1 MAAND
6 ETTTD
11 DIAPQAGSTPVANR
25 ARFSIAEICA
35 AASGEIIAPGGI
47 SPQTEIIGVISDS
60 RVLPAGALFVALKGE
75 KFDGHEYLKS
85 AREKGAI
92 AALVEKNSVAQITD
106 PPAGLLLI
114 AVRNTLTALGELARA
129 HRKKFPVPLVAVTGS
144 YGKTTTR
151 AMIAAALSPKYN
163 VLSAAGNFNNE
174 IGVPQTLL
182 QLDETHGAAVLEFG
196 MRGVGQIEYL
206 AQIALPDVGV
216 ITNIGPQHIE
226 LLGSVENIAAAKSEV
241 LQFLP
246 ETGAAILPA
255 DDEYLDFFTDQVRAA
270 QIVRFGTNPS
280 AEYQIGASKTGE
292 SGHVTFT
299 IHDPNSK
306 SQNVQLP
313 MPGEH
318 NALNAAA
325 ALAVAG
331 VLGVPL
337 SDAAHALE
345 NVQVPGARMRVVH
358 SETRGLTIIDD
369 CYNAGP
375 NSMRAALETLRAWK
389 LQPKESQNAGRR
401 VAILGAMKE
410 LGDHAEAEH
419 RAIGALAAQC
429 AEVVIGVGE
438 ETRILIETAEAVGAI
453 PFQTHWFED
462 AKSAAVKAQTLV
474 REGDLV
480 LVKGSRSVGL
490 ELVVNALA
498 GDSQ

>member
-1 MAAND
+1 MPENND
-6 ETTTD
+6 EITNPNA
-11 DIAPQAGSTPVANR
+11 APQAGSTPGTNR

-35 AASGEIIAPGGI
+35 AVSGEIALQVEGV
-47 SPQTEIIGVISDS
+47 SSQTEITGVVSDS
-60 RVLPAGALFVALKGE
+60 RVLPAGALFIALKGE
-75 KFDGHEYLKS
+75 NFDGHEYLQ
-85 AREKGAI
+85 AAQEKGAI
-92 AALVEKNSVAQITD
+92 AALVEKKSVSQISN

-114 AVRNTLTALGELARA
+114 AVRNTLKALGELARA
-129 HRKKFPVPLVAVTGS
+129 HRKKFRGPLVAVTGS

-163 VLSAAGNFNNE
+163 VLSALGNFNNE

-182 QLDETHGAAVLEFG
+182 QLDETHSAAVLEFG
-196 MRGVGQIEYL
+196 MRGIGQIEYL

-255 DDEYLDFFTDQVRAA
+255 DDEYLDFFTDQVHAA

-280 AEYQIGASKTGE
+280 AEYQIGATQTDE
-292 SGHVTFT
+292 SGRVSFS
-299 IHDPNSK
+299 IHNSNSK
-306 SQNVQLP
+306 SQNVNLP
-313 MPGEH
+313 MPGQH
-318 NALNAAA
+318 NAQNAAA

-337 SDAAHALE
+337 SDAARALE
-345 NVQVPGARMRVVH
+345 YVEVPGARMRVVKN
-358 SETRGLTIIDD
+358 ETRGLTIIDD
-369 CYNAGP
+369 SYNAGP
-375 NSMRAALETLRAWK
+375 KSMRAALETLRDFPQDTK
-389 LQPKESQNAGRR
+389 RTGRR

-410 LGDHAEAEH
+410 LGEHATEEH

-429 AEVVIGVGE
+429 AELVIGVGE
-438 ETRILIETAEAVGAI
+438 ETKILIETAKAVGAI

-462 AKSAAVKAQTLV
+462 ATSTAAQVQNLV
-474 REGDLV
+474 REGDVV

-490 ELVVNALA
+490 ETVVNALA
-498 GDSQ
+498 SNG